1 MHASERSLETEAGE
15 GRTLWTWLQHW
26 IGPVEQ
32 EPSPPR
38 GTMDALV
45 AEAAERELAWWRGEA
60 GRLLG

>member
-38 GTMDALV
+38 GTMDAL
-45 AEAAERELAWWRGEA
+45 ATEAAASARTKERRETIV
-60 GRLLG
+60 